1 MNFVKTYE
9 NLGSSALY
17 VIKIGEKSVFATYN
31 TNIDKEYE
39 FMCENPQIF
48 ENKLLQ
54 TLVKEES
61 VGKLF
66 HASIKEGELVPAA
79 K

>member
-1 MNFVKTYE
+1 MFVKTYE

-17 VIKIGEKSVFATYN
+17 VIRIGENSIFATYN

-48 ENKLLQ
+48 ENKLSE
-54 TLVKEES
+54 TLKREES

-66 HASIKEGELVPAA
+66 HSSIKEGELVPSAN
-79 K
+79 

>member
-1 MNFVKTYE
+1 M
-9 NLGSSALY
+9 LR
-17 VIKIGEKSVFATYN
+17 IDEKSVFATYN

-39 FMCENPQIF
+39 FMCENPQKF
-48 ENKLLQ
+48 ENKLVQ

-66 HASIKEGELVPAA
+66 HASIKEGELVPAE

>member
-1 MNFVKTYE
+1 MFVKTYE
-9 NLGSSALY
+9 NLSSSALL
-17 VIKIGEKSVFATYN
+17 VVKVGENSVFATYN
-31 TNIDKEYE
+31 SNPEKEYE

-66 HASIKEGELVPAA
+66 HSSIKEGELVAITN
-79 K
+79 

>member
-1 MNFVKTYE
+1 MFVKTYE

-17 VIKIGEKSVFATYN
+17 VIKIGENSIFATYN

-39 FMCENPQIF
+39 FMCENPQKF
-48 ENKLLQ
+48 ENKLSE
-54 TLVKEES
+54 TLKREES

-66 HASIKEGELVPAA
+66 HASIKEGELVPAD

>member
-1 MNFVKTYE
+1 MFVKTYE

-39 FMCENPQIF
+39 FMCENPQKF
-48 ENKLLQ
+48 ENKLSE
-54 TLVKEES
+54 TLKREES

-66 HASIKEGELVPAA
+66 HASIKEGELVPAE

>member
-1 MNFVKTYE
+1 MFVKTYE

-17 VIKIGEKSVFATYN
+17 VIRIGENSIFATYN

-39 FMCENPQIF
+39 FMCENPQKF
-48 ENKLLQ
+48 ENKLSESLE
-54 TLVKEES
+54 KGES

-66 HASIKEGELVPAA
+66 HASKKDGELVPST

>member
-1 MNFVKTYE
+1 MFVKTYE

-17 VIKIGEKSVFATYN
+17 VIRIDEKSVFATYN

-39 FMCENPQIF
+39 FLCENPQIF
-48 ENKLLQ
+48 ENKLVQ

-66 HASIKEGELVPAA
+66 HSSIKDGELVPST

>member
-48 ENKLLQ
+48 ENKLVQ
-54 TLVKEES
+54 TLVKRN
-61 VGKLF
+61 L
-66 HASIKEGELVPAA
+66 LVNYFMPV
-79 K
+79 

>member
-1 MNFVKTYE
+1 MFVKTYQ
-9 NLGSSALY
+9 NLSSSALY
-17 VIKIGEKSVFATYN
+17 VIKIGENSIFATYN
-31 TNIDKEYE
+31 TNIEKEYE

-66 HASIKEGELVPAA
+66 HASIKEGELVAITN
-79 K
+79 

>member
-31 TNIDKEYE
+31 TNIEKEYE
-39 FMCENPQIF
+39 SMCENPQKF

-66 HASIKEGELVPAA
+66 HSSIKEGELVPAA

>member
-1 MNFVKTYE
+1 MFVKTYE
-9 NLGSSALY
+9 NLGSLALY
-17 VIKIGEKSVFATYN
+17 VIRIGEKSVFATYN
-31 TNIDKEYE
+31 TNIEKEYE

-66 HASIKEGELVPAA
+66 HSSIKEGELVPAD

>member
-1 MNFVKTYE
+1 MFVKTYE

-39 FMCENPQIF
+39 FLCENPQIF
-48 ENKLLQ
+48 ENKLSKSLE
-54 TLVKEES
+54 KGES

>member
-1 MNFVKTYE
+1 MFVKTYE

-17 VIKIGEKSVFATYN
+17 VIRIDEKSVFATYN
-31 TNIDKEYE
+31 TNIEKEYE

-48 ENKLLQ
+48 ENKLLK

-66 HASIKEGELVPAA
+66 HASIKEGELVPAE

>member
-1 MNFVKTYE
+1 MFVKTYE

-17 VIKIGEKSVFATYN
+17 VIKIGEKSIFATYN

-39 FMCENPQIF
+39 FMCENPQKF
-48 ENKLLQ
+48 ENKLSE
-54 TLVKEES
+54 TLKREES

-66 HASIKEGELVPAA
+66 HASIKEGELVPAE

>member
-1 MNFVKTYE
+1 MFVKTYE
-9 NLGSSALY
+9 NLSSSALL
-17 VIKIGEKSVFATYN
+17 VVKVGENSVFATYN
-31 TNIDKEYE
+31 SNPDKEYE

-66 HASIKEGELVPAA
+66 HSSIKEGELVPIT

>member
-1 MNFVKTYE
+1 MRFVKTYE

-17 VIKIGEKSVFATYN
+17 VIRIGEKSVFATYN
-31 TNIDKEYE
+31 TNIEKEYE

-66 HASIKEGELVPAA
+66 HSSIKEGELVPAE

>member
-1 MNFVKTYE
+1 MFVKTYE
-9 NLGSSALY
+9 KLGSSALY
-17 VIKIGEKSVFATYN
+17 VIRIGEKSVFATYN

-48 ENKLLQ
+48 ENKLVQ

-66 HASIKEGELVPAA
+66 HASIKEGELVPAE

>member
-1 MNFVKTYE
+1 MFVKTYE

-17 VIKIGEKSVFATYN
+17 VIKIGENSIFATYN
-31 TNIDKEYE
+31 TNIEKEYE

-66 HASIKEGELVPAA
+66 HASIKEGELVPAE

>member
-1 MNFVKTYE
+1 MFVKTYE

-17 VIKIGEKSVFATYN
+17 VIRIGENSIFATYN

-48 ENKLLQ
+48 ENKLSE
-54 TLVKEES
+54 TLKREES

-66 HASIKEGELVPAA
+66 HASIKEGELVPSA

>member
-1 MNFVKTYE
+1 MFVKTYE
-9 NLGSSALY
+9 NLSSSALL
-17 VIKIGEKSVFATYN
+17 VVKVGENSVFATYN
-31 TNIDKEYE
+31 SNPDKEYE

-66 HASIKEGELVPAA
+66 HASIKEGELVPSAN
-79 K
+79 

>member
-1 MNFVKTYE
+1 MFVKTYE
-9 NLGSSALY
+9 NLSSSALL
-17 VIKIGEKSVFATYN
+17 VVKVGENSVFATYN
-31 TNIDKEYE
+31 SNPEKEYE

-66 HASIKEGELVPAA
+66 HASIKEGELVAITN
-79 K
+79 

>member
-1 MNFVKTYE
+1 MFVKTYE

-17 VIKIGEKSVFATYN
+17 VIKVGEKSVFATYN

-39 FMCENPQIF
+39 FLCNNIQEF
-48 ENKLLQ
+48 ENKLSK
-54 TLVKEES
+54 TVKRGES

-66 HASIKEGELVPAA
+66 HRAIKEGELVPATE
-79 K
+79 

>member
-1 MNFVKTYE
+1 MFVKTYE
-9 NLGSSALY
+9 NLSSSALL
-17 VIKIGEKSVFATYN
+17 VVKVGENSVFATYN
-31 TNIDKEYE
+31 SNPDKEYE

-66 HASIKEGELVPAA
+66 HSSIKEGELVPAE

>member
-1 MNFVKTYE
+1 MFVKTYE

-17 VIKIGEKSVFATYN
+17 VIRIGEKSIFATYN

-39 FMCENPQIF
+39 FMCENPQKF
-48 ENKLLQ
+48 ENKLSE
-54 TLVKEES
+54 TLKREES

-66 HASIKEGELVPAA
+66 HASIKEGELVPAE

>member
-1 MNFVKTYE
+1 MFVKTFE

-17 VIKIGEKSVFATYN
+17 VIKIGENSVFATYN

-48 ENKLLQ
+48 ENKLSE
-54 TLVKEES
+54 TLKREES

-66 HASIKEGELVPAA
+66 HASIKEGELVPSA

>member
-1 MNFVKTYE
+1 MFVKTYE

-17 VIKIGEKSVFATYN
+17 VIRIGEKSIFATYN

-39 FMCENPQIF
+39 FMCENPQKF
-48 ENKLLQ
+48 ENKLSE
-54 TLVKEES
+54 TLKREES

-66 HASIKEGELVPAA
+66 HASIKEGELVPAD

>member
-1 MNFVKTYE
+1 MFVKTYE

-17 VIKIGEKSVFATYN
+17 VIRIGEKSVFATYN
-31 TNIDKEYE
+31 TNIEKEYE

-66 HASIKEGELVPAA
+66 HSSIKEGELVPAEI
-79 K
+79 

>member
-1 MNFVKTYE
+1 MFVKTYE

-17 VIKIGEKSVFATYN
+17 VIRIGENSIFATYN

-66 HASIKEGELVPAA
+66 HASIKDGELVPST

>member
-1 MNFVKTYE
+1 MFVKTYE
-9 NLGSSALY
+9 NLSSSALL
-17 VIKIGEKSVFATYN
+17 VVKVGENSVFATYN
-31 TNIDKEYE
+31 SNPDKEYE
-39 FMCENPQIF
+39 FMCENPQKF

-66 HASIKEGELVPAA
+66 HSSIKEGELVAITN
-79 K
+79 

>member
-1 MNFVKTYE
+1 MFVKTYE
-9 NLGSSALY
+9 NLSSSALL
-17 VIKIGEKSVFATYN
+17 VVKVGENSVFATYN
-31 TNIDKEYE
+31 SNPDKEYE

-66 HASIKEGELVPAA
+66 HSSIKEGELVPSAN
-79 K
+79 

>member
-1 MNFVKTYE
+1 MFVKTYE

-17 VIKIGEKSVFATYN
+17 VIRIGENSIFATYN
-31 TNIDKEYE
+31 TNIEKEYE
-39 FMCENPQIF
+39 FMCENPQKF

-66 HASIKEGELVPAA
+66 HASIKEGELVPSAN
-79 K
+79 

>member
-1 MNFVKTYE
+1 MFVKTYE

-48 ENKLLQ
+48 ENKLSKSLE
-54 TLVKEES
+54 KGES

-66 HASIKEGELVPAA
+66 HASIKEGELGPAA

>member
-1 MNFVKTYE
+1 MFVKTYE

-17 VIKIGEKSVFATYN
+17 VIRIGEKSVFATYN
-31 TNIDKEYE
+31 TNIEKEYE

-48 ENKLLQ
+48 ETKLLQ

-66 HASIKEGELVPAA
+66 HSSIKEGELVPAD

>member
-1 MNFVKTYE
+1 MRFVKTYE

-31 TNIDKEYE
+31 TNIEKEYE
-39 FMCENPQIF
+39 FMCENPQKF

-66 HASIKEGELVPAA
+66 HSSIKEGELVPAE

>member
-1 MNFVKTYE
+1 
-9 NLGSSALY
+9 LA
-17 VIKIGEKSVFATYN
+17 KSQVFATYN

-48 ENKLLQ
+48 ENKLSE
-54 TLVKEES
+54 TLKREES

-66 HASIKEGELVPAA
+66 HASIKEGELVPAE

>member
-1 MNFVKTYE
+1 MFGKTYE
-9 NLGSSALY
+9 YLGSSALY
-17 VIKIGEKSVFATYN
+17 VIRIGEKSIFATYN

-48 ENKLLQ
+48 ENKLSKSLE
-54 TLVKEES
+54 KGES

>member
-1 MNFVKTYE
+1 MFVKTYE

-17 VIKIGEKSVFATYN
+17 VIRIGENSIFATYN

-39 FMCENPQIF
+39 FMCENPQKF
-48 ENKLLQ
+48 ENKLSE
-54 TLVKEES
+54 TLKREES

-66 HASIKEGELVPAA
+66 HASIKEGELVPAD

>member
-1 MNFVKTYE
+1 MFVKTYE

-17 VIKIGEKSVFATYN
+17 VIRIGEKSIFATYN

-48 ENKLLQ
+48 ENKLSE
-54 TLVKEES
+54 TLKREES

-66 HASIKEGELVPAA
+66 HASIKDGELVPAE

>member
-1 MNFVKTYE
+1 MFVKTYE

-17 VIKIGEKSVFATYN
+17 VIKIGENSIYATYN

-39 FMCENPQIF
+39 FMCENPQKF
-48 ENKLLQ
+48 ENKLSE
-54 TLVKEES
+54 TLKREES

-66 HASIKEGELVPAA
+66 HASIKEGELVPAD